1 MNVNL
6 KNLIPRLND
15 PCRNALE
22 AAAGLCLS
30 RTNYDVDVE
39 HYFIKLIEQSD
50 TDIEKIFRHYK
61 VSNERL
67 TKDLTYALDRLKT
80 GNARTPALSPRI
92 PDLIQQAW
100 LIASVEH
107 GETKVRTGH
116 LLLALLA
123 SEDLARLAREISR
136 EFSAISVEGLKENLA
151 SLSAGS

>member
-6 KNLIPRLND
+6 KNLITRLND

-39 HYFIKLIEQSD
+39 HYFLKLVESSD

-61 VSNERL
+61 VSVERL
-67 TKDLTYALDRLKT
+67 TRDLTYALDRLKT

-92 PDLIQQAW
+92 PQLIQEAW
-100 LIASVEH
+100 LIA
-107 GETKVRTGH
+107 
-116 LLLALLA
+116 
-123 SEDLARLAREISR
+123 
-136 EFSAISVEGLKENLA
+136 
-151 SLSAGS
+151 